1 MTTVSRFSPF
11 SHSILL
17 QVGTVLIICQILA
30 HAGTFFF
37 MVWRYE
43 RPDLLSAT
51 SVSTV
56 QALGFYEVLKRAN
69 PTERVSLE
77 KALSHSAIGLEVI
90 RSDQLVTA
98 PKGFL
103 PGNAMLDGLERAV
116 PELLH
121 AMSLVRRQAS
131 PGANPSPDLIA
142 LSLGDG
148 HALVFDP
155 ERDSSRLNLPRFV
168 LPLAFT
174 MLFVPLAALSL
185 WGARMLTAPLRR
197 LADAAD
203 RFAIDLDAT
212 PLAQQ
217 GPAEIQT
224 LAHAFNA
231 MKTRIRQLI
240 ESRSRM
246 LAAVSHDLRTPLTRL
261 RLRAEALAD
270 GEDKERMLRDVVA
283 MDKMIGHALS
293 YLRDQASP
301 SAHERV
307 DLATLLESICTDFAD
322 TGRSASYHGP
332 RNVVLECEPD
342 LMTRA
347 ISNLVDNALKFGHV
361 ARVSLDT
368 RSSSEVVIRVEDEG
382 PGIPDEAKFMVFEP
396 FSRGDE
402 ARGAAECEGFG
413 LGLAIA
419 KQIVERHGGQITLHD
434 RHPDGLCVQVVLP
447 VRGNTSRHAHVAQ
460 IPRHSANGPGQARS

>member
-1 MTTVSRFSPF
+1 MTTMSRLSPF
-11 SHSILL
+11 NHSILL

-56 QALGFYEVLKRAN
+56 QAIGFYEVLKRAD
-69 PTERVSLE
+69 PTERASLE
-77 KALSHSAIGLEVI
+77 KALSHSEIGLEVI
-90 RSDQLVTA
+90 KSDRLVVA
-98 PKGFL
+98 PRGLL
-103 PGNAMLDGLERAV
+103 PGNAMLDGLEKAQ

-121 AMSLVRRQAS
+121 AMSLVRRQAG
-131 PGANPSPDLIA
+131 PGGTPNADLIA

-148 HALVFDP
+148 TALVFDP
-155 ERDSSRLNLPRFV
+155 ERDSTRLNLPRFV
-168 LPLAFT
+168 VPLAFT
-174 MLFVPLAALSL
+174 MLFVPLAVLSL

-197 LADAAD
+197 LAEAAD

-217 GPAEIQT
+217 GPAEIRT

-231 MKTRIRQLI
+231 MKTRIRQLV

-270 GEDKERMLRDVVA
+270 GEDKERTLRDVVA
-283 MDKMIGHALS
+283 MDRMIGHALS

-301 SAHERV
+301 SARERV
-307 DLATLLESICTDFAD
+307 DLATLLESICDDFAD
-322 TGRSASYHGP
+322 TGRPASYHGP
-332 RNVVLECEPD
+332 RNVVLDCEPD

-361 ARVSLDT
+361 AKVSLDT
-368 RSSSEVVIRVEDEG
+368 RSSAEVVIRVEDEG

-402 ARGAAECEGFG
+402 ARGAPETEGFG

-419 KQIVERHGGQITLHD
+419 RQIVERHGGQITLHD
-434 RHPDGLCVQVVLP
+434 RQPNGLCVQVVLP
-447 VRGNTSRHAHVAQ
+447 VRGRPPVRMPAVQ
-460 IPRHSANGPGQARS
+460 VPSAPAMRTEQAKS